1 MAVVFL
7 ALSLFDNY
15 RTCAVTEKYAACSV
29 RIVYLTCQTFAGY
42 NQHRLVG
49 IVCKEVSCNVNRCYK
64 ACAGGIY
71 VHAGT
76 GLCADE
82 VLYKAG
88 CVRIIEIGRAG
99 RNDDAVYILVV
110 IHSSVVSMNFVNI
123 SLVTTVSGVYSPVPS
138 IVIPFIPFSFRAAFL
153 TAVYYIL
160 IVDFILFL
168 LYNKSVT
175 ADFIV
180 RRA

>member
-1 MAVVFL
+1 MMQSISFAVFPAL
-7 ALSLFDNY
+7 ASAAFAALVAIIKLGLSGLI
-15 RTCAVTEKYAACSV
+15 RLS
-29 RIVYLTCQTFAGY
+29 RIPV
-42 NQHRLVG
+42 
-49 IVCKEVSCNVNRCYK
+49 
-64 ACAGGIY
+64 
-71 VHAGT
+71 
-76 GLCADE
+76 
-82 VLYKAG
+82 
-88 CVRIIEIGRAG
+88 
-99 RNDDAVYILVV
+99 LVV

-138 IVIPFIPFSFRAAFL
+138 IVIPFISFSFRAAFL

-180 RRA
+180 RKA